1 MYAVCV
7 LPAHLLKNQQAPA
20 HVCCVCVTCSPA
32 QKKNLLTCSKTS
44 KRQHMYAVCVLPAHL
59 LKTKTCSPAQKP
71 ASASTCML
79 CVLMLYGLNENDI
92 YNQLGILNQLGRRE
106 SLSGAVENAK
116 PVSPPRT

>member
-7 LPAHLLKNQQAPA
+7 LILYGLNENDEL
-20 HVCCVCVTCSPA
+20 VTLPR
-32 QKKNLLTCSKTS
+32 CSKTS

-59 LKTKTCSPAQKP
+59 LKKKACSPAQKP